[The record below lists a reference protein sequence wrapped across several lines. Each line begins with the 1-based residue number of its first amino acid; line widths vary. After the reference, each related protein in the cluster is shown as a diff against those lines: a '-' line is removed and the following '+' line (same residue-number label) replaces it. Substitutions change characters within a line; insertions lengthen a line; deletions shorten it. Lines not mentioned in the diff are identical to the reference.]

1 MPEQMTNNTGLVNKV
16 ITLNF
21 TSEKLKTNFN
31 ALTQKLVIPF
41 IGVVVFLFM
50 WSVAAQN
57 IDTSLGKFPGP
68 AAVVEQFK
76 ALYIEHQDQREKQ
89 TAFYQ
94 RQEQRN
100 AKRLAQDPTYQPKIR
115 AYTGKETFLDQI
127 VTSLITV
134 MSGFLLAA
142 AIAIPLGIAVGL
154 SKTLNTAI
162 NPVIQI
168 FKPVSPLAWLP
179 LVTMVVSA
187 LYATPD
193 PLIPKS
199 FINSMITVSLCCL
212 WPMVI
217 NTSVGVAS
225 IDSDLVNVSRVIRLS
240 ALKHIQKVVI
250 PASIPMIFTGM
261 RLSLGIAWMVLIAA
275 EMLAQNP
282 GLGKFVWDEFQNGSS
297 NSLARIMA
305 AVIVIGFIGFL
316 LDRVMLQ
323 LQRIFSWDKSS
334 ASV

>member
-1 MPEQMTNNTGLVNKV
+1 MSATASLTNKTDSEVEVASLVK
-16 ITLNF
+16 
-21 TSEKLKTNFN
+21 EKLTTALKTV
-31 ALTQKLVIPF
+31 AIPF
-41 IGVVVFLFM
+41 VGILVFLFI
-50 WSVAAQN
+50 WSAAAQN

-68 AAVVEQFK
+68 AAVWEQFGS
-76 ALYIEHQDQREKQ
+76 LYEEHTTEREKEE
-89 TAFYQ
+89 AFYE

-100 AKRLAQDPTYQPKIR
+100 AKRVEADPDYVPKIR

-127 VTSLITV
+127 ITSLVTV

-142 AIAIPLGIAVGL
+142 ALAVPLGIAIGL
-154 SKTLNTAI
+154 NKTLNTAV
-162 NPVIQI
+162 NPIIQI

-193 PLIPKS
+193 PIVPKS
-199 FINSMITVSLCCL
+199 FLNSMITVTLCCL

-225 IDSDLVNVSRVIRLS
+225 IDKDLVNVSKV
-240 ALKHIQKVVI
+240 LKLPAIQHVKKIVL

-261 RLSLGIAWMVLIAA
+261 RLSLGVAWMVLIAA

-297 NSLARIMA
+297 DSLSRIMA
-305 AVIVIGFIGFL
+305 AVVVIGFIGFL
-316 LDRVMLQ
+316 LDRGMLQ
-323 LQRIFSWDKSS
+323 LQRLVSWDK
-334 ASV
+334 ASVAS

>member
-1 MPEQMTNNTGLVNKV
+1 MSSTTSIVSKLDSKLELSGNAKEVVSKILEYIAIPLVG
-16 ITLNF
+16 IM
-21 TSEKLKTNFN
+21 
-31 ALTQKLVIPF
+31 
-41 IGVVVFLFM
+41 VFLLV
-50 WSVAAQN
+50 WATAAER

-68 AAVVEQFK
+68 SAVWEQFGTL
-76 ALYIEHQDQREKQ
+76 AEEHSAEREKEA
-89 TAFYQ
+89 AFYE
-94 RQEQRN
+94 RQEKRN
-100 AKRLAQDPTYQPKIR
+100 ADRVAKDPDYVPKIR
-115 AYTGKETFLDQI
+115 AYTGKETFVDQI
-127 VTSLITV
+127 GTSLITV

-142 AIAIPLGIAVGL
+142 VIAIPLGIAIGL

-187 LYATPD
+187 LYTTND
-193 PLIPKS
+193 PTVPKA
-199 FINSMITVSLCCL
+199 FINSMITVTLCCI

-217 NTSVGVAS
+217 NTAFGVS
-225 IDSDLVNVSRVIRLS
+225 TIPQDLVNVSKVLRLP
-240 ALKHIQKVVI
+240 ALTHVKKIVL

-297 NSLARIMA
+297 NSLSRIMA
-305 AVIVIGFIGFL
+305 AVLVIGFIGFL
-316 LDRVMLQ
+316 LDRGMLQ
-323 LQRIFSWDKSS
+323 IQRFVSWDKNS
-334 ASV
+334 ASR